1 MHYYTLHIFSLYKSN
16 IKTILM
22 FYRKFADEGE
32 NPVNNPNIYNVEG
45 DHRLL
50 ANLQPYDKRKCVEN
64 LFISVRFR
72 NYIF

>member
-16 IKTILM
+16 IKTIWM

-64 LFISVRFR
+64 LFISVRFC

>member
-1 MHYYTLHIFSLYKSN
+1 
-16 IKTILM
+16 M